1 MGRAFAKHVACSR
14 KCDDNEENCAY
25 MNSSQSVPVCLF
37 CMYTVSV
44 PGYLPATT
52 VVHEV
57 RSMGSAFLSHDCMPS
72 SSLGLLR
79 LAAKDTVTELDSI
92 S

>member
-25 MNSSQSVPVCLF
+25 MNSSESVPVCLF

-44 PGYLPATT
+44 PGYLPATI

-57 RSMGSAFLSHDCMPS
+57 RSIRYLPGTFFSHDFMPS
-72 SSLGLLR
+72 S
-79 LAAKDTVTELDSI
+79 
-92 S
+92 